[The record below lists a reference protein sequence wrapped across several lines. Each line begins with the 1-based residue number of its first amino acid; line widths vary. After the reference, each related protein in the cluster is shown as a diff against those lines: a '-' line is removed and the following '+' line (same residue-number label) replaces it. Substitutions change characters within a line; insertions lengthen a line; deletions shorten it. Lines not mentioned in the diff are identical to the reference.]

1 MIPTH
6 EPWRRGARNSKE
18 RIILMEPIQVGLFC
32 ILPPV
37 IAIGLAL
44 ITKEVLSS
52 LMLGI
57 LSGTLIYALNT
68 GAGPISAVS
77 SAFTIMAE
85 EFSASMIIFLCLLGG
100 LVAVI
105 SMAGGSRAYGE
116 WAAKG
121 VRSRKSA
128 QFATGILG
136 VLIFIDDY
144 FNCLTVGTVMKPITD
159 KYHISRAKLAYL
171 IDATAA
177 PVCIIAPRFVVGG
190 QRNLQPAGRRQRR
203 HGHVPVHHSLQFVR
217 NPHHHHD
224 SCAGCLPA

>member
-1 MIPTH
+1 
-6 EPWRRGARNSKE
+6 
-18 RIILMEPIQVGLFC
+18 
-32 ILPPV
+32 
-37 IAIGLAL
+37 
-44 ITKEVLSS
+44 
-52 LMLGI
+52 
-57 LSGTLIYALNT
+57 
-68 GAGPISAVS
+68 
-77 SAFTIMAE
+77 
-85 EFSASMIIFLCLLGG
+85 
-100 LVAVI
+100 
-105 SMAGGSRAYGE
+105 MAGGSRAYGE

-177 PVCIIAPRFVVGG
+177 PVCIIAPVSSWAASVIS
-190 QRNLQPAGRRQRR
+190 NLPDGRQRR